1 MRSKPFLFPVFS
13 PEIGLLCGAPHPR
26 SRQEPTPTTKARI
39 CAAHSI
45 TSEPPPSAFPAKVAD
60 RADVSHSAR
69 TPTKRFLSPSAAP
82 SWLRSDRQ
90 KTFFNISEISRIGVQ
105 KGYCDVVTAWKAK
118 DKAQFAALRF
128 RLISFDQ
135 LCDVILGCWATG
147 GAKAAGRRTTDV
159 GGQRAR
165 FVEEVEAGGFC
176 PLGGARAA
184 GGIGTHARAAE
195 ELGA

>member
-90 KTFFNISEISRIGVQ
+90 KTFFNISEISRQ
-105 KGYCDVVTAWKAK
+105 GYCDVVTAWKAK

-135 LCDVILGCWATG
+135 LCDTGLLGDGRGRSASPLRGRGRSRRVLSVGRGESGGGNRNARTRGG
-147 GAKAAGRRTTDV
+147 GAWRLT
-159 GGQRAR
+159 
-165 FVEEVEAGGFC
+165 
-176 PLGGARAA
+176 
-184 GGIGTHARAAE
+184 
-195 ELGA
+195 

>member
-60 RADVSHSAR
+60 VSRSAR

-90 KTFFNISEISRIGVQ
+90 KTFFPKFRERGMLSP
-105 KGYCDVVTAWKAK
+105 AWKAK